1 MANYRRRRSR
11 RRFNLRKVRIASFV
25 NAGALASLDV
35 IVGPITN
42 NLSDDMRFMSVD
54 LTYSLD
60 DIGATQDDGQEFGLA
75 HSDYTAAEIEEAL
88 EASQSIDL
96 GNKVASEQANRL
108 VRVIGNFQGA
118 PGTGAG
124 KSFNNGLPVKTKLN
138 WKMSSGDQ
146 LSLWIRNG
154 SGTVYTT
161 GARVSILGNLWV
173 KDGV

>member
-60 DIGATQDDGQEFGLA
+60 DIGAT
-75 HSDYTAAEIEEAL
+75 
-88 EASQSIDL
+88 
-96 GNKVASEQANRL
+96 
-108 VRVIGNFQGA
+108 
-118 PGTGAG
+118 
-124 KSFNNGLPVKTKLN
+124 
-138 WKMSSGDQ
+138 
-146 LSLWIRNG
+146 
-154 SGTVYTT
+154 
-161 GARVSILGNLWV
+161 
-173 KDGV
+173 